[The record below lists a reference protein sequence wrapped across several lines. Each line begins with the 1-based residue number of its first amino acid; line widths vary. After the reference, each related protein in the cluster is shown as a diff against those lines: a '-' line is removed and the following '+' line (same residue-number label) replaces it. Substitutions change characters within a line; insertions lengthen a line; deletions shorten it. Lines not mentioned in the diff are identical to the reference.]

1 MSSLLATLGI
11 DHLTVPQRIEL
22 AHELWDS
29 IAAEAEALPLTME
42 QKDELDRRL
51 AALDANPANVVPWEE
66 VRERALA
73 RFRV

>member
-11 DHLTVPQRIEL
+11 DHLTVPQRIQL

-29 IAAEAEALPLTME
+29 IATEAEALPLSPA

-51 AALDANPANVVPWEE
+51 AELDPNPANVVRWAE
-66 VRERALA
+66 VERRVLA
-73 RFRV
+73 RFPT

>member
-11 DHLTVPQRIEL
+11 DHLTVPQRIQL

-29 IAAEAEALPLTME
+29 VAAEGEALPLTAA

-51 AALDANPANVVPWEE
+51 ASLEANPANVVPWEE
-66 VRERALA
+66 VEARALA
-73 RFRV
+73 RFRK